1 MSTGAEM
8 TDLVESTDEAL
19 VLACRLGDD
28 AAWEEMV
35 KRYQRLVFSI
45 PRRAGLD
52 EAVSADV
59 FQHVFSTLLNKLD
72 QIKDPSKV
80 RSWLITTAKRETWRV
95 SRQQTATISIELD
108 DQDENGID
116 LPDEKPLP
124 DEVIQRLEDQQLV
137 RIALAELG
145 DPCRQLLEMLFYTPV
160 AQSYDS
166 IAEQLRIPVGSIG
179 PMRIRCLQKLR
190 IVLGRMGY

>member
-1 MSTGAEM
+1 M

>member
-8 TDLVESTDEAL
+8 TDLLESTDEAL
-19 VLACRLGDD
+19 VLACRAGDD

-52 EAVSADV
+52 EAVSGDV
-59 FQHVFSTLLNKLD
+59 FQHVFSTLLSKLD

-95 SRQQTATISIELD
+95 SRQQTATVSIELD

-116 LPDEKPLP
+116 LPDEKRH
-124 DEVIQRLEDQQLV
+124 I
-137 RIALAELG
+137 
-145 DPCRQLLEMLFYTPV
+145 
-160 AQSYDS
+160 
-166 IAEQLRIPVGSIG
+166 LRKP
-179 PMRIRCLQKLR
+179 
-190 IVLGRMGY
+190 GR

>member
-19 VLACRLGDD
+19 VLACRVGDD

-59 FQHVFSTLLNKLD
+59 FQHVFSTLLSKLD

-95 SRQQTATISIELD
+95 SRQQTATVSIELD

-145 DPCRQLLEMLFYTPV
+145 DPCRKLLEMLFYTPV